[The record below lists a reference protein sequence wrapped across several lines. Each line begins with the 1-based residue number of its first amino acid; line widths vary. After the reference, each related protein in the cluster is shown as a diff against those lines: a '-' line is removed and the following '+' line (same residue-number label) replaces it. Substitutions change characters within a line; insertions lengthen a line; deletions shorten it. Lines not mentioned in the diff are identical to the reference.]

1 MSWGMKPL
9 WPLHKKKIANNG
21 TYFYTTVTVDGKDL
35 SMLFHCVEKKADYA
49 GKATL

>member
-1 MSWGMKPL
+1 MTK
-9 WPLHKKKIANNG
+9 NG
-21 TYFYTTVTVDGKDL
+21 TYFYTAVIVDGKDL